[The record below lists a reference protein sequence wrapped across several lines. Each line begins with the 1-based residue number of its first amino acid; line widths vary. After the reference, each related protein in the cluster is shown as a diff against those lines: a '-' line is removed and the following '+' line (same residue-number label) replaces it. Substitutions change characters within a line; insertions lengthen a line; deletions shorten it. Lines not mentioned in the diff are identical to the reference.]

1 MQHRDKIA
9 LQKIV
14 KEIEVGRELIG
25 KCDLDAFLKNEMQK
39 RAVAMTVINVG
50 ELVKTISEEMR
61 ITHKDTMEGY
71 GWNERYYGS

>member
-25 KCDLDAFLKNEMQK
+25 KSDLDAFLKNE
-39 RAVAMTVINVG
+39 
-50 ELVKTISEEMR
+50 
-61 ITHKDTMEGY
+61 
-71 GWNERYYGS
+71 